1 MYINCLNCWI
11 IVATPFACSPS
22 DHDVRGPISSTVVTS
37 DLFVETEHYMNY
49 WFLHVWDNLLKNNFL
64 QGINWVATKSCKL
77 CSIWKVAN
85 SLRCQSYRTRLVWN
99 WFHVAI
105 VLDPAKGIRNLFAV
119 WIGIAAR
126 RRKSQFFFWKPRV
139 LEEWSFRIATGALRF
154 KFPKVIL
161 PTISMIA
168 PWQPC
173 LCPAFLGWVPMF
185 IFGPAALLPSLYMLF
200 FGAIPT
206 GSVIMRQTTQC
217 HVILHVPPSMGS
229 NVPINIALKKH
240 A

>member
-1 MYINCLNCWI
+1 MMHVGQFL
-11 IVATPFACSPS
+11 
-22 DHDVRGPISSTVVTS
+22 VVTS

-126 RRKSQFFFWKPRV
+126 RRKWQFFFWKPRV

-161 PTISMIA
+161 PRISMNA
-168 PWQPC
+168 SWQPC
-173 LCPAFLGWVPMF
+173 LCPAFLGRVPMF

-200 FGAIPT
+200 FGVFPT
-206 GSVIMRQTTQC
+206 RSVIMEQTTQC
-217 HVILHVPPSMGS
+217 HVTLHVPPGPSMGW
-229 NVPINIALKKH
+229 NVPINFALKKLS
-240 A
+240 